1 MKEKKD
7 WSVSGRSSFLNIS
20 QVGWRFILPA
30 IGIGIVFFIVGI
42 EIAGVFF
49 LGVGGGLIF
58 FFRDPERHTPRIPGA
73 IVSPADGKVLSIKEV
88 SEESEKEMNGA
99 IKVSI
104 FMSLFNV
111 HVNRSPLHARVID
124 LRYRPGKFYAA
135 FSDKASERNE
145 ANFVYL
151 QNEKYTVLVKQIAG
165 IVARRIIC
173 PLRIGQE
180 LNQGERIG
188 LICFGSRVELYIPA
202 SAQLRVKKGQRVR
215 AGESVIA
222 ILPSEELND
231 SFNRESTA

>member
-1 MKEKKD
+1 M
-7 WSVSGRSSFLNIS
+7 
-20 QVGWRFILPA
+20 
-30 IGIGIVFFIVGI
+30 IV
-42 EIAGVFF
+42 
-49 LGVGGGLIF
+49 
-58 FFRDPERHTPRIPGA
+58 
-73 IVSPADGKVLSIKEV
+73 
-88 SEESEKEMNGA
+88 
-99 IKVSI
+99 

-180 LNQGERIG
+180 LKQGERIG
-188 LICFGSRVELYIPA
+188 LICFGSRVELYVPA
-202 SAQLRVKKGQRVR
+202 SAQLKVKKGQRVR